1 MDDSNQLLRAAFV
14 FQPADLRA
22 NRSGQISQRQ
32 AARLRAGSI
41 GMRLGMAMFVVV
53 MLGTLGIVALSTMQ
67 MGGPPGTNDTAMT
80 TGIFGAVVLVV
91 IVIGWLSS
99 RKYMAAAHSRQI
111 NVAKGPAAIVAQNPA
126 QNDIKIKIGAT
137 TLRLLTM
144 GQLSAFQPGAEY
156 RVYYLAGPVPT
167 ILSAEV
173 VGSEALA
180 AAESGEPALQDA
192 AAQQAEM
199 QTFRRGYALV
209 VLIGILALAIP
220 AVTVLGSGLPAGLRS
235 MLLVALVILAIAI
248 VPAGLW
254 LLRSRQRGS

>member
-1 MDDSNQLLRAAFV
+1 VGVL
-14 FQPADLRA
+14 
-22 NRSGQISQRQ
+22 
-32 AARLRAGSI
+32 
-41 GMRLGMAMFVVV
+41 
-53 MLGTLGIVALSTMQ
+53 
-67 MGGPPGTNDTAMT
+67 
-80 TGIFGAVVLVV
+80 GAVVLVV

-99 RKYMAAAHSRQI
+99 RKYMAAARSRQI

-144 GQLSAFQPGAEY
+144 GQLSAFQPGTEY

-173 VGSEALA
+173 VGSEALGA
-180 AAESGEPALQDA
+180 DGLEEPALGDD

-199 QTFRRGYALV
+199 QTFRRGYVLV

-235 MLLVALVILAIAI
+235 MLLVVLGILAIAI